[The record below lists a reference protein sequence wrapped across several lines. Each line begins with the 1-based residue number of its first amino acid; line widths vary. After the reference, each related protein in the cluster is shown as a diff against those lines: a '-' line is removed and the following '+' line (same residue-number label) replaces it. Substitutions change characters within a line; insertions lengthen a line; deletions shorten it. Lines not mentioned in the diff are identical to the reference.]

1 MVVSKLDDSINYPD
15 VKSVDTAD
23 IGFDAN
29 LYEIE
34 IMSGI
39 KGIIALG
46 NVKYVFS
53 EKNILYIPVYLIED
67 DEITVQIGVYEFGS
81 SQYPNLL
88 DEDNDFDISK
98 LSNPIP
104 LFYSFTNK
112 EFLLKNGASEGSL
125 EDEEEVDTG
134 DKEDSKSPAEEKKP
148 DDDIS
153 LENLSSTLK
162 ELLKNFREED
172 TDVLDDVDTTM
183 NLDMAERRK
192 FKKIATTTWIQN
204 FMKNKLYGIVDNE
217 GGGDCL
223 FATIRDGF
231 KSLDK
236 NISIAD
242 LRSIVSEKATTKNFS
257 DFREQYTMY
266 KNAIIETSGTMKKL
280 AGEVDALRVEKRT
293 EKDRNKQ
300 KAIVDIAKVKIE
312 DFKRA
317 KREKKHAET
326 LFSDFKW
333 LEGVDNM
340 EKFRSKIRTCKFWAD
355 AWAINLLEVALNI
368 KLIILSSEN
377 YKEKDLG
384 NVLLCDRGF
393 VDESIVKTGVFK
405 PKYYFILDYT
415 GNHYKL
421 ITYSEKQILTF
432 GDIPYS
438 IKMLVV
444 EKCMEKNAGIY
455 NFIPKFKK
463 LKEQLIGNKP
473 EEKNKMEEVNTNP
486 ELFDPTTVFQ
496 FYSKSSDKPMPGK
509 GAGESIKPENVSKF
523 SELAGIK
530 GWRKVLS
537 NFFIAPFN
545 LDGHKWNSVEHY
557 YHASKFKK
565 NNPEFSL
572 QFSDD
577 SGSQLS
583 KDPILSKSYG
593 GKTGKYKGKLV
604 RPKNIKVDPDFFGPG
619 GRGKKEME
627 DAHMAKYTQNEESRK
642 VLLLTKDAKLL
653 HYSRGSPPIVFENTM
668 RVRNKIKLDPNLN
681 NGINRE

>member
-1 MVVSKLDDSINYPD
+1 MVVSKLDDSINYPE

-34 IMSGI
+34 IMPGI

-46 NVKYVFS
+46 NVKYGFS

-112 EFLLKNGASEGSL
+112 DFLLKNGASEGSL
-125 EDEEEVDTG
+125 EDEEEVETG
-134 DKEDSKSPAEEKKP
+134 DKEDSKSPTEEKKP

-172 TDVLDDVDTTM
+172 TDVLDDVDPTM

-192 FKKIATTTWIQN
+192 FKKLATTIWIQN
-204 FMKNKLYGIVDNE
+204 FMKNKLYSIVDNE

-236 NISIAD
+236 NISIKD
-242 LRSIVSEKATTKNFS
+242 LRGIVSEKATTKNFS

-266 KNAIIETSGTMKKL
+266 KNAIIETRGTMKKL
-280 AGEVDALRVEKRT
+280 AEEVDALKVEKRT

-300 KAIVDIAKVKIE
+300 RAIVDIAKVKIA

-317 KREKKHAET
+317 QREKKHAET

-333 LEGVDNM
+333 LEGIDNM

-393 VDESIVKTGVFK
+393 VDESIEKTGIFN

-421 ITYSEKQILTF
+421 ITYSEKQIFTF

-444 EKCMEKNAGIY
+444 EKCMEKNAGIF

-463 LKEQLIGNKP
+463 LKEQLIGDKP

-509 GAGESIKPENVSKF
+509 GAGESIKSENVSKF
-523 SELAGIK
+523 SELAAIK

-681 NGINRE
+681 NRE

>member
-1 MVVSKLDDSINYPD
+1 MVVSKLDDSINYPE

-34 IMSGI
+34 IMPGI

-46 NVKYVFS
+46 NVKYGFS

-98 LSNPIP
+98 LSNSIP

-125 EDEEEVDTG
+125 EDEGDIDTG
-134 DKEDSKSPAEEKKP
+134 DKEDFAPPVEETKP
-148 DDDIS
+148 EDNTS

-172 TDVLDDVDTTM
+172 TDVLDDVDPTM

-192 FKKIATTTWIQN
+192 FKKLATTTWIQN
-204 FMKNKLYGIVDNE
+204 FMKNKLYSIVDNE

-236 NISIAD
+236 NISIKD
-242 LRSIVSEKATTKNFS
+242 LRGIVSEKATTKNFS

-266 KNAIIETSGTMKKL
+266 KNAIIETRGTMKKL
-280 AGEVDALRVEKRT
+280 AEEVDALKVEKRT

-300 KAIVDIAKVKIE
+300 RAIVDIAKVKIA

-317 KREKKHAET
+317 QREKKHAET

-333 LEGVDNM
+333 LEGIDNM

-377 YKEKDLG
+377 YKETDLG

-393 VDESIVKTGVFK
+393 VDESIEKTGIFN

-421 ITYSEKQILTF
+421 ITYSEKQIFTF

-438 IKMLVV
+438 IKMLVI

-463 LKEQLIGNKP
+463 LKEQLIGDKP

-537 NFFIAPFN
+537 NFFIAPFD

-668 RVRNKIKLDPNLN
+668 RVRNKIKLDPKLSI
-681 NGINRE
+681 IN